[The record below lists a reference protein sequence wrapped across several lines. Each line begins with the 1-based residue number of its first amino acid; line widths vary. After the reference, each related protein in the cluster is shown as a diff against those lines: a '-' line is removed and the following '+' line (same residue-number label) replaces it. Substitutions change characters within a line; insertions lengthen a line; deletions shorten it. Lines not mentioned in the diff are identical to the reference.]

1 MYAIVEIAGQQFKVQ
16 KDQKVFVHR
25 LQGAEGD
32 VVNFDNVL
40 LLDNDGQVTIGAPV
54 IEGAAVTAKILR
66 HLKGDKVIVFKK
78 KRRKGYKKK
87 NGHRQYLTEIVVES
101 VVASGFKSD
110 KKEAK
115 KAEPKKAPVKK
126 APAKKAPVKK
136 AKTKEEKTAE
146 PAKIAEVKEEKKE
159 AKKPVTKKASTKKA
173 TKADDL
179 KKIEGIG
186 PKIAS
191 ILSEAGYETFAK
203 LAKADPEKIREI
215 LLEKG
220 GKRYAMHDP
229 TTWPKQAEMAA
240 EGKWDEL
247 KNWQDEL
254 DGGRS

>member
-1 MYAIVEIAGQQFKVQ
+1 MYAIVEIAGQQFKVT

-25 LQGAEGD
+25 LKGAEGD
-32 VVNFDNVL
+32 VVNFDSVL

-54 IEGAAVTAKILR
+54 IEGAAVAAKILR

-87 NGHRQYLTEIVVES
+87 NGHRQYLTEIVVEN
-101 VVASGFKSD
+101 VMASGFKSD
-110 KKEAK
+110 KKKEAK
-115 KAEPKKAPVKK
+115 KAPAKPKAKKPEVKKEAPQKEVAQKEAPVAAQKFAEVKEEK
-126 APAKKAPVKK
+126 APAKKAPAK
-136 AKTKEEKTAE
+136 AA
-146 PAKIAEVKEEKKE
+146 
-159 AKKPVTKKASTKKA
+159 AKKTTK
-173 TKADDL
+173 KADDL

-191 ILSEAGYETFAK
+191 ILTEAGYETFAK
-203 LAKADPEKIREI
+203 LAKANPEKIREI

-247 KNWQDEL
+247 KKWQDEL
-254 DGGRS
+254 DGGR